1 MLFRSYVTVTC
12 NVAGYN
18 GQTND
23 FVTISSVGGAVNG
36 IPAANLTGE
45 FQITYVSSSSFTIQV
60 FVASAVTV
68 SAGTTGSA
76 TFQTQIST
84 GNETYTTGV
93 GWGAGGWGGSTTGYT
108 STGWGSP
115 APAGLGIGIQLR
127 LWSQSNFGQNLII
140 NPRGGALYYWVV
152 DSNPNTFNRA
162 QQLISTNTNTQNGTQ
177 WWKTDSSCP
186 TVCNYAIV

>member
-1 MLFRSYVTVTC
+1 MCSSDLLGLGTNLKYYIQNGFGGSFYDVTPLTGTPPGTPIVVAANAFTTTSSSSGSDRYVTVTC

-76 TFQTQIST
+76 TDRKST
-84 GNETYTTGV
+84 
-93 GWGAGGWGGSTTGYT
+93 
-108 STGWGSP
+108 
-115 APAGLGIGIQLR
+115 R
-127 LWSQSNFGQNLII
+127 LN
-140 NPRGGALYYWVV
+140 
-152 DSNPNTFNRA
+152 
-162 QQLISTNTNTQNGTQ
+162 
-177 WWKTDSSCP
+177 SSH
-186 TVCNYAIV
+186 